1 MSGET
6 KSAVGTV
13 QARGAGARGGGT
25 GAGEAPAGLNARQA
39 EAVALD
45 AERCRVIAG
54 AGTGKTHTMVEK
66 ARRWVREGIASTDIA
81 FVTFTRKAAREI
93 EDRTPEMRGM
103 TAGTI
108 HHLAIEVVRRLAGRA
123 PRVSDWAV
131 HDAKRLRLMGVW
143 LAQEVEE
150 KSPVADDLEI
160 MTQGESDVE
169 EILVGSA
176 QAADEWIKTIRRSVS
191 GEEPNPPLAGGGNRM
206 EDALVRVARHL
217 KRKYEHALAAQGT
230 TDYEGLVAQ
239 ARETLAEHAG
249 APAPWRR
256 IIVDEWQ
263 DVNAAQSA
271 FIHALAAMRDA
282 GGERARLTVVGDD
295 WQSIFA
301 FQGGEVR
308 LLREF
313 DDPSGAESAPC
324 ETVRLEQTYRFGQ
337 ALADT
342 ARAFVTQGGAGDDKT
357 VRGAPDGAVDP
368 EAPAPVQMASTV
380 AVEPAPSDGAGSTRA
395 VCETLS
401 YIARDPGMK
410 SVLILARE
418 RRSYAD
424 RRGTVGERAE
434 RLMKEWAK
442 HPGRLP
448 RHLVG
453 RGPAKVERAAY
464 LIAASPDGMDHAV
477 VDAHAEEVGLTIERS
492 TIHGAKGREAD
503 CVILLDAERSTPQS
517 AGRLAR
523 ARALAGDPERAE
535 GEERRL
541 WYVALTRAR
550 RTAYVLVPPDRVA
563 HSAFADELWR
573 GDDPRYDIGED
584 ALGDVLVPMTPMQA
598 CPRCG
603 DDGGGR
609 LVAVQGE
616 HGEFVGCTEW
626 RRDGNGCS
634 HSERRCHECGKGV
647 MGRSAGGRWAV
658 CLNPQCRAEA
668 PMCRCARPRPMV
680 VRVNGRTGKEF
691 WGCQRYGAPDACGTT
706 RARHAQGG
714 RARGAGRG
722 GRGARRTPGG
732 RRGAKMRFA

>member
-1 MSGET
+1 MREAASGNT
-6 KSAVGTV
+6 GRAGTPRARAKGGQSTMGKTAPGP
-13 QARGAGARGGGT
+13 QAQEGQG
-25 GAGEAPAGLNARQA
+25 GLNRRQG

-66 ARRWVREGIASTDIA
+66 ARRWVRAGIAAADIA

-93 EDRTPEMRGM
+93 EERTPEMRGI

-108 HHLAIEVVRRLAGRA
+108 HHLAIEVVRRLSGRA
-123 PRVSDWAV
+123 PRVSEWAV

-150 KSPVADDLEI
+150 KTPVADDLEI

-176 QAADEWIKTIRRSVS
+176 QAADEWIRTIRRSVS
-191 GEEPNPPLAGGGNRM
+191 GEEPDPPLAGDGDTV

-217 KRKYEHALAAQGT
+217 KGKYESALAAQGT
-230 TDYEGLVAQ
+230 TDYEGLIAE
-239 ARETLAEHAG
+239 ARRALAEHGEAR
-249 APAPWRR
+249 APWRR

-313 DDPSGAESAPC
+313 DDPSGAEAAPC

-342 ARAFVTQGGAGDDKT
+342 ARAFVTQGGAGDDKI
-357 VRGAPDGAVDP
+357 VRGAPQGMVDAN
-368 EAPAPVQMASTV
+368 APAPIQMASTV
-380 AVEPAPSDGAGSTRA
+380 PLEPAPSDGAGSTRA

-401 YIARDPGMK
+401 YIARDARMNT
-410 SVLILARE
+410 VLILARE
-418 RRSYAD
+418 RRTYAD
-424 RRGTVGERAE
+424 RRGTIEERAE

-442 HPGRLP
+442 HPNRLP

-453 RGPAKVERAAY
+453 RSPAKVERAAY
-464 LIAASPDGMDHAV
+464 LIAASPEGMDHAV
-477 VDAHAEEVGLTIERS
+477 VDAHAETLGLHIERS

-517 AGRLAR
+517 ADRLAL

-550 RTAYVLVPPDRVA
+550 RSAYVLVPPDRVA

-584 ALGDVLVPMTPMQA
+584 ALTDVLVAMTPMQA
-598 CPRCG
+598 CPSCG
-603 DDGGGR
+603 GEGGRGGR
-609 LVAVQGE
+609 LVAVSGE
-616 HGEFVGCTEW
+616 HNEFVGCTAW
-626 RRDGNGCS
+626 QRDGHGCN
-634 HSERRCHECGKGV
+634 HNERRCHECGQGV
-647 MGRSAGGRWAV
+647 MGRSHGSTRAT

-668 PMCRCARPRPMV
+668 PLCRCTPPRAMV
-680 VRVNGRTGKEF
+680 VRVNGRTGEEF
-691 WGCQRYGAPDACGTT
+691 WGCQRYGAPGACGMT
-706 RARHAQGG
+706 RPKGRRSPRAHTRWARA
-714 RARGAGRG
+714 AGAGRW
-722 GRGARRTPGG
+722 
-732 RRGAKMRFA
+732 